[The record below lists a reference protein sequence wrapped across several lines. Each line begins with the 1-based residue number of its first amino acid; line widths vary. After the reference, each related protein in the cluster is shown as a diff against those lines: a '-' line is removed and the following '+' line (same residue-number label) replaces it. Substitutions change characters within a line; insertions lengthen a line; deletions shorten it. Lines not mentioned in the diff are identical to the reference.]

1 MRRTVVALL
10 ALSAVMCAVRAAEP
24 PASKAVEIA
33 KRMMQ
38 AMGGEAAWQ
47 QAHFVRF
54 DFIVKIRGEESITR
68 SHLWDK
74 RTGRYRLEDK
84 AGNGDP
90 GVVLFNVTNHQGVA
104 YVSGR
109 KLEGSAAAAALQGS
123 YRTYSTDIE
132 WLALPWM
139 WLDPNVSLK
148 YVGQKTIG
156 GQLFD
161 LVEVTVQRAAGAAG
175 RYNAY
180 VSTKSHL
187 LEKCE
192 VLGAPAKSLWDWQ
205 YVTTGGVKL
214 ASDHTDN
221 EQNASISMGR
231 VEVLDKVDDAYFA
244 DAAHWLAKLK

>member
-1 MRRTVVALL
+1 MRRTVLALL
-10 ALSAVMCAVRAAEP
+10 ALAAAAGTARTAEP
-24 PASKAVEIA
+24 PASKAAEIA

-38 AMGGEAAWQ
+38 AMGGGAAWQ
-47 QAHFVRF
+47 QAHYVRF
-54 DFIVKIRGEESITR
+54 DFIVKIGGEEQITR

-109 KLEGSAAAAALQGS
+109 KLEGNAATAALDAS

-139 WLDPNVSLK
+139 CLDPQVSLQ
-148 YVGQKTIG
+148 YVGEKTVG

-161 LVEVTVQRAAGAAG
+161 LVEVTIHRAAGATD

-187 LEKCE
+187 MERTE
-192 VLGAPAKSLWDWQ
+192 VLGAAAKSLWDWE
-205 YVTTGGVKL
+205 YVTTGGIKL
-214 ASDHTDN
+214 ASGHIDK
-221 EQNASISMGR
+221 EKNASISMGR
-231 VEVLDKVDDAYFA
+231 VQILDKVDDAYFA
-244 DAAHWLAKLK
+244 DPAHWLAKLK